1 MLQKSIRCVDINVRH
16 FLSSPGMTFSPRNM
30 NVFKGFDNDNTSDSP
45 KKPKNVAFWNL
56 IS

>member
-1 MLQKSIRCVDINVRH
+1 MLQKSIRCVNINVRH